1 MRPSTSGLSDLLT
14 EIHGPQAR
22 RNSDEFCYNEPMQIA
37 EIFHSI
43 QGEGRFT
50 GTPSVFVRTSGC
62 NLRCWFCDTPYTSWK
77 PEGTAWSVEAI
88 LDEVARHNC
97 SHVVLTGG
105 EPMLV
110 LDLVSLAQELSRR
123 GAFVTIETAGT
134 VDLPVV
140 ADLMSISPKLGN
152 STPVGD
158 EWAARHDQRRHA
170 PAVIRRLIRDYAYQ
184 LKFVINSPDDV
195 ADVEQWLAEFPEVD
209 PTQVYL
215 MPQAITAEALREK
228 SAWIRNDA
236 VERGWQFSPRLH
248 VELFG
253 ARRGV

>member
-1 MRPSTSGLSDLLT
+1 ML
-14 EIHGPQAR
+14 
-22 RNSDEFCYNEPMQIA
+22 IA

-43 QGEGRFT
+43 QGEGRYT

-62 NLRCWFCDTPYTSWK
+62 NLRCWFCDTPYTSWQ
-77 PEGTAWSVEAI
+77 PEGTVWSVDSI
-88 LDEVARHNC
+88 LAEVSQYNC
-97 SHVVLTGG
+97 PHVVLTGG

-110 LDLVSLAQELSRR
+110 PDLVKLSEELSRR
-123 GAFVTIETAGT
+123 EAIVTIETAGT

-140 ADLMSISPKLGN
+140 ADLMSISPKLRN

-158 EWAARHDQRRHA
+158 EWATRHDQRRHA
-170 PAVIRRLIRDYAYQ
+170 PEVIRRLVRDYVYQ
-184 LKFVINSPDDV
+184 LKFVIDQPSDV
-195 ADVEQWLAEFPEVD
+195 ADVEQWLTEFPEV
-209 PTQVYL
+209 TAGNVHL
-215 MPQAITAEALREK
+215 MPQAMTAEALREK
-228 SAWIRNDA
+228 SAWVQNAA

>member
-1 MRPSTSGLSDLLT
+1 
-14 EIHGPQAR
+14 
-22 RNSDEFCYNEPMQIA
+22 MQIA

-43 QGEGRFT
+43 QGEGRYT

-62 NLRCWFCDTPYTSWK
+62 NLRCWFCDTPYTSWN
-77 PEGTAWSVEAI
+77 PEGTAWTVEAI
-88 LDEVARHNC
+88 LAKVAQHHC
-97 SHVVLTGG
+97 PHVVLTGG

-110 LDLVSLAQELSRR
+110 PDLVTLTQELAQR

-140 ADLMSISPKLGN
+140 ANLMSISPKLRN
-152 STPVGD
+152 STPMGD
-158 EWAARHDQRRHA
+158 EWAARHDERRHA
-170 PAVIRRLIRDYAYQ
+170 PEVIRRLIRDYAYQ
-184 LKFVINSPDDV
+184 LKFVIDQPSDV
-195 ADVEQWLAEFPEVD
+195 ADVEHWLTEFPEVVAEN
-209 PTQVYL
+209 VYL

-228 SAWIRNDA
+228 TAWVQNAA

-248 VELFG
+248 VELYG

>member
-1 MRPSTSGLSDLLT
+1 
-14 EIHGPQAR
+14 
-22 RNSDEFCYNEPMQIA
+22 
-37 EIFHSI
+37 
-43 QGEGRFT
+43 
-50 GTPSVFVRTSGC
+50 
-62 NLRCWFCDTPYTSWK
+62 
-77 PEGTAWSVEAI
+77 
-88 LDEVARHNC
+88 
-97 SHVVLTGG
+97 
-105 EPMLV
+105 MLV
-110 LDLVSLAQELSRR
+110 PDLVELSTELSKG

-140 ADLMSISPKLGN
+140 ADLMSISPKLRN

-170 PAVIRRLIRDYAYQ
+170 PEVIRRLVRDYAYQ
-184 LKFVINSPDDV
+184 LKFVIDQPSDV
-195 ADVEQWLAEFPEVD
+195 ADVEQWLTEFPEVA
-209 PTQVYL
+209 PENVYL

-228 SAWIRNDA
+228 TAWVQNDA